1 MKEETKGITDTP
13 PALKSSCAAASQTT
27 YSAKELAE
35 MYMTSRE
42 DFIGLDLEVVTLNW
56 NLNYIYDFLYYVR
69 DIEAIDTISEWLVYS
84 WMDKHHLEDTYDN
97 LNNKGLNEECCRFA
111 AALKDIKRKLQHR
124 FENERNKQ
132 SLMAKMLEG
141 FHQNKTVTAD
151 DKPASATSEPI
162 HTNSPSFTASSST
175 CRLNDGSPSQIL
187 IEDLP
192 ENVQEIIVVS
202 QSVFDVFVKQLNEDA
217 WLIVEQEKGKYCDAL
232 RFLCNFHYITSRDT
246 SREVFDDLLHAVVE
260 AVKGKGSLLSS
271 MSRCKYTTTR
281 TITSSY
287 KYYAS
292 PVSEHR
298 EKIWQLIND
307 CKPLE
312 ESLLP
317 VIEAMEQ
324 EKKASTQKNQGL

>member
-1 MKEETKGITDTP
+1 MEEEIKGITDTP
-13 PALKSSCAAASQTT
+13 PAIKSSSAAASQTL

-42 DFIGLDLEVVTLNW
+42 DFMGMDLEVVTLNW

-69 DIEAIDTISEWLVYS
+69 DIEAIDSINEWLVYS

-97 LNNKGLNEECCRFA
+97 QNNKELNEECSRFA
-111 AALKDIKRKLQHR
+111 AALKDIKRKLLHR

-132 SLMAKMLEG
+132 LLMAKMLEG
-141 FHQNKTVTAD
+141 FRHNKTATAD
-151 DKPASATSEPI
+151 GKPTSAPSEPI
-162 HTNSPSFTASSST
+162 HTNSPSFTGFSST
-175 CRLNDGSPSQIL
+175 CRLNSVSPSQIL
-187 IEDLP
+187 IEALP
-192 ENVQEIIVVS
+192 ENVQKIIVVS

-232 RFLCNFHYITSRDT
+232 RFLCNFHHITSRDT
-246 SREVFDDLLHAVVE
+246 SREDFDGLLHAVVE

-271 MSRCKYTTTR
+271 MSRCKYTTTK
-281 TITSSY
+281 TIASSY
-287 KYYAS
+287 RYYAS
-292 PVSEHR
+292 PVTEHR
-298 EKIWQLIND
+298 LKILQLIND

-324 EKKASTQKNQGL
+324 EKKASTQKNQG